1 MEILLLG
8 VCKALLTGFFLGG
21 AIGLTGIGG
30 GVLVMPCLIYI
41 MGVPPVPAVG
51 TGLLFALFAKLTGI
65 IEHHRLKNIDTRLVF
80 FFTIGSAPAALLAS
94 QLVNYLSASG
104 KFPGMDIFLQ
114 YVMGCILVLTAFL
127 FVIGNMVGTRKDG
140 GSPGQEEKDSV
151 TKQKRLKTL
160 KQKAGCV
167 TAGSF
172 VGALIGSTSIGG
184 GVLVIPIL
192 MVFFRL
198 GPAVTVGTSILIS
211 IVPVVLGGAVYTF
224 NRNIDIPVL
233 IPMFLGSLPGT
244 IIGSRLTARIPQ
256 KIMRVILLS
265 AIFAGM
271 ISFFAGARR

>member
-8 VCKALLTGFFLGG
+8 ICKALLAGFFIGG

-51 TGLLFALFAKLTGI
+51 TGLLFAFFAKLTGI
-65 IEHHRLKNIDTRLVF
+65 VEHHRLKNIDTRLAL
-80 FFTIGSAPAALLAS
+80 FFTIGSAPAALLTS
-94 QLVNYLSASG
+94 QLVNYLSISG

-114 YVMGCILVLTAFL
+114 YVMGSILVLTAFL
-127 FVIGNMVGTRKDG
+127 FIAGNIISVRKENWN
-140 GSPGQEEKDSV
+140 SLHEE
-151 TKQKRLKTL
+151 KQKRLKTL

-172 VGALIGSTSIGG
+172 VGMLIGSTSIGG
-184 GVLVIPIL
+184 GILIIPIL
-192 MVFFRL
+192 SGFFKL

-211 IVPVVLGGAVYTF
+211 IIPVVLGGAVYAF
-224 NRNIDIPVL
+224 NRNIDINVL

-244 IIGSRLTARIPQ
+244 IIGSRLTAKIPQ
-256 KIMRVILLS
+256 SIMRIILLS

-271 ISFFAGARR
+271 ISFFIGARR